1 MREYSHQSW
10 PKSKAEASGRQ
21 KETASQIRLLP
32 LDEEPH
38 LITAVETVYGNG
50 SDVLYACAVTMS
62 FPELEEVERV
72 FAEGPPGFPYVPGF
86 LYFREGAVISQ
97 ALSNLKETPQLVIV
111 HGHGTAHPRRCGLAS
126 HIGVVLDIPTIGCCR
141 RLLTGHHRELPPTK
155 GANQPI
161 MLATR
166 QVGVAY
172 RSKENVK
179 PIYISPGHRCD
190 LPDAVSIVQRCL
202 RGFRQPEP
210 LRLAH
215 LLANKLKQRSEK
227 KIRVKPEL
235 AEETA

>member
-10 PKSKAEASGRQ
+10 PKTKAEASRLQ
-21 KETASQIRLLP
+21 AKAALEIRLLP

-50 SDVLYACAVTMS
+50 GDMLYACAVTMS
-62 FPELEEVERV
+62 FPELEEVEHV
-72 FAEGPPGFPYVPGF
+72 FAQGSPGFPYIPGMQ
-86 LYFREGAVISQ
+86 YFREGAVIGQ
-97 ALSNLKETPQLVIV
+97 ALSNLTETPPLVIV
-111 HGHGTAHPRRCGLAS
+111 HGHGTANPKQCGLAS
-126 HIGVVLDIPTIGCCR
+126 HVGVVFDVPTIGCCR
-141 RLLTGHHRELPPTK
+141 RLLTGSHRELLPAK
-155 GANQPI
+155 GATQSI

-172 RSKENVK
+172 RSKDNVK

-215 LLANKLKQRSEK
+215 LLANKFKRHGEK